1 MRRLALLAGL
11 AGATAMVAVSP
22 AVASA
27 DPGNAPAAPQAA
39 VAPHAAAAPQAIH
52 TAAGPNGPSWPSG
65 PTWQNAPSRPT
76 VVTGFECAVDVP
88 FAVPLGIA
96 SIFLTTNTFDVTATL
111 FGSTGELMV
120 CKGTAPAGDFNLT
133 KTTLHTTACST
144 LDGNSA
150 NFAQVVASPNGA
162 YVLTCAYS
170 NGPIASALLNA
181 LNTIVSSLTGGEL
194 TIT

>member
-1 MRRLALLAGL
+1 
-11 AGATAMVAVSP
+11 MVAISP

-39 VAPHAAAAPQAIH
+39 VTPQVAATPQVH
-52 TAAGPNGPSWPSG
+52 AGPSGPSWPSG

-88 FAVPLGIA
+88 FAVAAGTP
-96 SIFLTTNTFDVTATL
+96 SIFLTTNTFDITASL

-120 CKGTAPAGDFNLT
+120 CKGTAPAGAVNLT
-133 KTTLHTTACST
+133 KTTLHTTTCST
-144 LDGNSA
+144 YDGNSA
-150 NFAQVVASPNGA
+150 NFAQVVVSPNGA

-181 LNTIVSSLTGGEL
+181 LNTIVSALTGGEV
-194 TIT
+194 TFT